1 MLCSQQGLGWVLAT
15 GCFRSSE
22 GSREGPGLVAGGW
35 VGAWA
40 LCEEWVNTQWHQ
52 LVGIFLPVPW
62 NGISWGAFS
71 HLFLV
76 FGNCH
81 CTEGACSARCSLA
94 RGAAPTSKQ
103 CGLELLPAVPALLAS
118 RSFAGSQQPWSQ
130 PARCH
135 LLPSPARAEQG
146 GLTGRKSSSLHSAQF
161 GFSHDKAGGALLA
174 LWDPLPGRG
183 LSGPSSVPRVHR
195 HPQWHHHQLQRPA
208 EIPGE

>member
-1 MLCSQQGLGWVLAT
+1 MGIVRGVGKHTVASAGRNFPTCSLEWNFM
-15 GCFRSSE
+15 GCFF
-22 GSREGPGLVAGGW
+22 P
-35 VGAWA
+35 
-40 LCEEWVNTQWHQ
+40 
-52 LVGIFLPVPW
+52 F
-62 NGISWGAFS
+62 
-71 HLFLV
+71 V

-94 RGAAPTSKQ
+94 RGAAPTSCWRQ

-130 PARCH
+130 PARWH

-146 GLTGRKSSSLHSAQF
+146 KSSSLHSAQF

-174 LWDPLPGRG
+174 LWDPLPGQG